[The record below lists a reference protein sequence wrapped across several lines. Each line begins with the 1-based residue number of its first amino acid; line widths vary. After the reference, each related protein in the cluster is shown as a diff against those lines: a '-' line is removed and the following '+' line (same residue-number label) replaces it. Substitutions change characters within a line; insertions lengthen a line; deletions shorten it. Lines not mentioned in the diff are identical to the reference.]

1 LLLINII
8 AGTPFSVRVVGNWR
22 SVNHTFIYIFSMK
35 IFDTFTFFNE
45 FDLLELRL
53 RELYDHVDYF
63 VIVEANRTFQNNDKP
78 MYYLENQ
85 ERFAPWADKIRHV
98 AVVDMPT
105 DTDTWGRE
113 RYQRDSVLLGCTDAD
128 DDDIIMI
135 GDVDEIPRVET
146 IQKLHESTQSIWG
159 FRMPLFNFKFNYMM
173 CTQDYYSVW
182 SGAIRKSGLGSAED
196 FRRMRHVLNQCPYQ
210 FKDDNVQLIEHA
222 GWHFT
227 YMGNEEFA
235 KSKIQSFAH
244 DETNK
249 PEILNQLDIEDSI
262 ARGVGIIRTNQDYR
276 FTPVAVDDYF
286 PNTIIN
292 NIDEYKDNLILN
304 NMAQSAKILLP
315 Q

>member
-1 LLLINII
+1 
-8 AGTPFSVRVVGNWR
+8 
-22 SVNHTFIYIFSMK
+22 MK
-35 IFDTFTFFNE
+35 IYDCFTFFNE

-63 VIVEANRTFQNNDKP
+63 VLVEATCTFQNKDKP
-78 MYYLENQ
+78 LYFIENRD
-85 ERFAPWADKIRHV
+85 RFEQWLPKIIHV
-98 AVVDMPT
+98 SVADMPT
-105 DTDTWGRE
+105 NTDTWGRE
-113 RYQRDSVLLGCTDAD
+113 RYQRDKIINGVSHAN

-146 IQKLHESTQSIWG
+146 IQKLRESTQSIWG

-182 SGAIRKSGLGSAED
+182 SGAIRKSALGSAED

-210 FKDDNVQLIEHA
+210 FKDDNVQIIEHA

-227 YMGNEEFA
+227 YLGNEEFA

-244 DETNK
+244 DETNR
-249 PEILNQLDIEDSI
+249 PEILDQLDIEDSI

-286 PNTIIN
+286 PKTITN
-292 NIDEYKDNLILN
+292 NIEEFKDKLILN
-304 NMAQSAKILLP
+304 IQAQSAKILLP